1 MDGLGADRRKQV
13 GPGRFGPPQP
23 PARRERPAAKPDSFR
38 RVRFCLLPTGIFP
51 LNKHFARWFIRR
63 LTTCVVV
70 CAFLAFVNWQ
80 TSPHYWWVLWVI
92 AGWGLNIALSLA
104 WYLFDCDDE
113 CNYRNR

>member
-1 MDGLGADRRKQV
+1 MDLQTEQPLTTGKSHGNHSRPHRQT
-13 GPGRFGPPQP
+13 PPFRALVHP
-23 PARRERPAAKPDSFR
+23 PPD
-38 RVRFCLLPTGIFP
+38 
-51 LNKHFARWFIRR
+51 
-63 LTTCVVV
+63 TCVVV

>member
-1 MDGLGADRRKQV
+1 MEATDRMKADRKEIRAADTAEADTKRRRSTRQFAQQV
-13 GPGRFGPPQP
+13 IIW
-23 PARRERPAAKPDSFR
+23 A
-38 RVRFCLLPTGIFP
+38 VT
-51 LNKHFARWFIRR
+51 
-63 LTTCVVV
+63 
-70 CAFLAFVNWQ
+70 CAFLAVVNRL

>member
-1 MDGLGADRRKQV
+1 MDLQTEQPLTTGKSHGNHSRR
-13 GPGRFGPPQP
+13 
-23 PARRERPAAKPDSFR
+23 
-38 RVRFCLLPTGIFP
+38 L
-51 LNKHFARWFIRR
+51 FARWFIRR

-70 CAFLAFVNWQ
+70 CTFLAFVNWQ

>member
-1 MDGLGADRRKQV
+1 M
-13 GPGRFGPPQP
+13 
-23 PARRERPAAKPDSFR
+23 
-38 RVRFCLLPTGIFP
+38 
-51 LNKHFARWFIRR
+51 
-63 LTTCVVV
+63 TTCVVI

-113 CNYRNR
+113 CNYRNRQKTKRWTTKTSTPTKASNSSSA